1 MNIPNRPLKDEILES
16 GIKNSIFLN
25 NLEGWIDEA
34 ISKNGLAE
42 EELVKLLKSSFQR
55 SIQAN
60 IEYHLLMVKE
70 VAKGIMTDR
79 HRIMAKVYQ
88 ELLPVR

>member
-1 MNIPNRPLKDEILES
+1 LNIPNRPLKDEILES

-55 SIQAN
+55 SIQAK
-60 IEYHLLMVKE
+60 Y
-70 VAKGIMTDR
+70 
-79 HRIMAKVYQ
+79 
-88 ELLPVR
+88 